1 MDIILASASPRRK
14 DLLRLITTD
23 FKVIPSKQDEIVSD
37 IIASDIVISLSKQKA
52 EEIAETV
59 LTGVIIGADTI
70 VSLGS
75 EILGKPKN
83 AEDAKRMLSLI
94 SGKEHSVFTGI
105 TIIKKQENSIVK
117 KSFFEETRVIVN
129 ELSVLDIEKYLATG
143 EPMDKAGAYGIQGKF
158 SVFIKGIKGD
168 YNNVVGL
175 PVSRLYREL
184 NALNINQK

>member
-14 DLLRLITTD
+14 ELLGLITTD
-23 FKVIPSKQDEIVSD
+23 FKIIPSKKDEIVSD
-37 IIASDIVISLSKQKA
+37 TIASDIVISLSKQKA
-52 EEIAETV
+52 EEVAETI
-59 LTGVIIGADTI
+59 LTGIIIGADTV
-70 VSLGS
+70 VSLGN

-83 AEDAKRMLSLI
+83 ADDAKRMLSLI

-117 KSFFEETRVIVN
+117 KSFFEETKVIVS
-129 ELSVLDIEKYLATG
+129 ELSILEMEKYIGTG

-158 SVFIKGIKGD
+158 SVFVKGIKGD

-184 NALNINQK
+184 NTLNVN